1 MFLDE
6 LTPVVK
12 ELIEQPVAFFG
23 GFFSGMLRLN
33 LKDDP
38 VKTWLEQQ
46 TGYISTNGSTTEVNN
61 GQSEGPQS
69 ITIE

>member
-23 GFFSGMLRLN
+23 GFFSGILRLN
-33 LKDDP
+33 LNDDP

-46 TGYISTNGSTTEVNN
+46 TGYTSTNASTIEASN
-61 GQSEGPQS
+61 GNSEGPQS

>member
-12 ELIEQPVAFFG
+12 ELIEQPIAFFG
-23 GFFSGMLRLN
+23 GFFSGILRLN
-33 LKDDP
+33 LNDDP
-38 VKTWLEQQ
+38 VKTWLDQQ
-46 TGYISTNGSTTEVNN
+46 NGYTPTNGSITEADNSN
-61 GQSEGPQS
+61 SEGPQS

>member
-23 GFFSGMLRLN
+23 GFFSGMFRLN
-33 LKDDP
+33 LNDDP
-38 VKTWLEQQ
+38 VKSWLEKQN
-46 TGYISTNGSTTEVNN
+46 GYTATTSNTEVNSDK
-61 GQSEGPQS
+61 SEGPQS

>member
-12 ELIEQPVAFFG
+12 ELIEQPLAFFG
-23 GFFSGMLRLN
+23 GFVSGILRLN
-33 LKDDP
+33 LDDDP
-38 VKTWLEQQ
+38 VKTWLNQQ
-46 TGYISTNGSTTEVNN
+46 TGYTSTNGSTTDESNTK
-61 GQSEGPQS
+61 SEGPQS

>member
-12 ELIEQPVAFFG
+12 ELIEQPAAFFG
-23 GFFSGMLRLN
+23 GFFSGVLRLN
-33 LKDDP
+33 LNDDP
-38 VKTWLEQQ
+38 VKTWLNQQ
-46 TGYISTNGSTTEVNN
+46 TGYTPTNGSTTGTDNSK
-61 GQSEGPQS
+61 SEGPQS

>member
-6 LTPVVK
+6 LTPIVK
-12 ELIEQPVAFFG
+12 ELLEQPVAFFG

-33 LKDDP
+33 LNDDP

-46 TGYISTNGSTTEVNN
+46 TGYSSTNGSSTEANN
-61 GQSEGPQS
+61 GKSEGPQS

>member
-23 GFFSGMLRLN
+23 GLFSGMLRLN
-33 LKDDP
+33 LNDDP
-38 VKTWLEQQ
+38 VKSWLDRQN
-46 TGYISTNGSTTEVNN
+46 GYTVATSSTTEVSSDK
-61 GQSEGPQS
+61 SEGPQS

>member
-12 ELIEQPVAFFG
+12 ELMQEPVAFLG
-23 GFFSGMLRLN
+23 GFFSGILRLN
-33 LKDDP
+33 LNDDP
-38 VKTWLEQQ
+38 VKTWLNQQ
-46 TGYISTNGSTTEVNN
+46 TGYTPTNGSATEANN
-61 GQSEGPQS
+61 DKSEGPQS

>member
-23 GFFSGMLRLN
+23 GFFSGMFRLN
-33 LKDDP
+33 LNDDP
-38 VKTWLEQQ
+38 VKSWLEKQN
-46 TGYISTNGSTTEVNN
+46 GYTATTNSNTEVNSDN
-61 GQSEGPQS
+61 SEGPQS

>member
-23 GFFSGMLRLN
+23 GFFSGMFRLN
-33 LKDDP
+33 LNDDP
-38 VKTWLEQQ
+38 VKTWLDKQN
-46 TGYISTNGSTTEVNN
+46 GYTVTTSSTTEVDSDK
-61 GQSEGPQS
+61 SEGPQS

>member
-23 GFFSGMLRLN
+23 GFFSGVLRLN
-33 LKDDP
+33 LNDDP

-46 TGYISTNGSTTEVNN
+46 NGYSYTNDSTKEANN
-61 GQSEGPQS
+61 GKSEGPQS

>member
-12 ELIEQPVAFFG
+12 ELIEQPIAFFG
-23 GFFSGMLRLN
+23 GFFSGILRLN
-33 LKDDP
+33 LNDDP

-46 TGYISTNGSTTEVNN
+46 NGYTPTNGSITEANN
-61 GQSEGPQS
+61 GKSEGPQS

>member
-23 GFFSGMLRLN
+23 GFFSGMFRLN
-33 LKDDP
+33 LNDDP
-38 VKTWLEQQ
+38 VKSWIEKQN
-46 TGYISTNGSTTEVNN
+46 GYTANTSPTTEVNSDKN
-61 GQSEGPQS
+61 EGPQS